1 MKLKN
6 GKRFLVALKVYKMI
20 QKMNK
25 KKRFYLMMKMNFI
38 FQIKNLYIMNK
49 INYVIKN
56 QIVIYII

>member
-25 KKRFYLMMKMNFI
+25 KKPFYLMMKMNFI

-56 QIVIYII
+56 QMVI

>member
-56 QIVIYII
+56 QIVI